1 MPSIKGKLF
10 EFFVYRLLTACGFE
24 PVNPDGLL
32 VYRGSPGLMVQG
44 VGQPHNAD
52 VLLSPPI
59 QTPFYYPTRLLVEC
73 KCYNDSIGLPQIRNA
88 LGLRDDINNFEIV
101 TKEILEN
108 RKTNRSSEP
117 KFYDMKRYVYQ
128 VAVASI
134 DGYKSTAYPFAK
146 AHRIPLISFSQSAL
160 FAGIRYAISELDEMA
175 KRNDEL
181 RRRISF
187 SISEEMLHPGYGTY
201 RNRCDCNEWQTY
213 LEEVEKI
220 ERQITIGLLEDGTI
234 LFLLQKEQDHKP
246 GYNVVPQDDGCT
258 IHWYSNDDSTWVL
271 DDHGTVYYFELPE
284 ELYNDWKRS
293 VGKQRKDAL
302 RIKRDYFSKI
312 VLFHRTEGG
321 NEEITILHL
330 SKRFMVNAERSLR
343 EQKE

>member
-1 MPSIKGKLF
+1 MSSIKGKLF
-10 EFFVYRLLTACGFE
+10 EFFVYRLLVSCGFR

-32 VYRGSPGLMVQG
+32 VYRGGPGLMVQG

-73 KCYNDSIGLPQIRNA
+73 KCYNDTIGLPQIRNA

-101 TKEILEN
+101 TEEILEN
-108 RKTNRSSEP
+108 RQRNRSRNP
-117 KFYDMKRYVYQ
+117 KFSDIKRYVYQ

-160 FAGIRYAISELDEMA
+160 FADIRQAISVLDEMA
-175 KRNDEL
+175 KRNNEL
-181 RRRISF
+181 SRRISS
-187 SISEEMLHPGYGTY
+187 SIGEEMLHPGQGTY
-201 RNRCDCNEWQTY
+201 RYRCDCNEWQTY
-213 LEEVEKI
+213 LEEIEKI

-234 LFLLQKEQDHKP
+234 LFLLQREQDRKQVYDVKP
-246 GYNVVPQDDGCT
+246 QYNGCT
-258 IHWYSNDDSTWVL
+258 IHWYSQDDSTWVL
-271 DDHGTVYYFELPE
+271 DDHGAVYYFELPK
-284 ELYNDWKRS
+284 ELYDDWKRS

-312 VLFHRTEGG
+312 VLFHRTECGD
-321 NEEITILHL
+321 EDITILHL
-330 SKRFMVNAERSLR
+330 SKRFMDNA
-343 EQKE
+343 Q